1 MDKHTSLIVGVMG
14 LGEGASKEEC
24 LRAFEL
30 GQLVAHNGWLMLT
43 GGRDIGVMLAALKGA
58 KDAEGTTIG
67 ILPGHSKAESS
78 PYVDIPILT
87 GMGEARNVINILT
100 SDVVV
105 AYGMGAGTASEISFA
120 IKKNKPLI
128 LLKPE
133 ANTSAFFSELDD
145 TIQIVDTPAQV
156 ISIIEKLH

>member
-1 MDKHTSLIVGVMG
+1 MG
-14 LGEGASKEEC
+14 PGEGASEEEC

-30 GQLVAHNGWLMLT
+30 GKLVAQSGWLLLT
-43 GGRDIGVMLAALKGA
+43 GGRDIGVMHAALKGA

-105 AYGMGAGTASEISFA
+105 ACGMGAGTASEISFA

-128 LLKPE
+128 LLKLGEAGSAFFADLDHSTQE
-133 ANTSAFFSELDD
+133 ANTPLEAIE
-145 TIQIVDTPAQV
+145 
-156 ISIIEKLH
+156 IIKNWHSG